1 MAVSIDDATV
11 GDEKTMKFRPQSPS
25 LNASANSHPEQ
36 TAQNQVPNNEG
47 TAGDITGLQP
57 LIENAMRIDQ
67 YRLKLAKKR
76 LSVDEFE
83 AKLKKSVALHATRMA
98 AQPRIEYSNELPISQ
113 HRDELIELLRKRQ
126 VIVVC
131 GETGSGKSTQLPKI
145 LLESGL
151 GRRAMIGHT
160 QPRRL
165 AARSIATRLAE
176 ELQTPLGE
184 LVGYQVRFGDQT
196 SDRSLIKSMTDGIL
210 LAETQSD
217 RFLDAYDAIIIDEA
231 HERSL
236 NIDFLLGFLRRL
248 QGKRSDLKI
257 VITSATID
265 AERFSEHFS
274 DELGPAPIVNV
285 EGRGYPVEMV
295 YLPWEDVTDDETRT
309 PDLSLHVIKGIERA
323 GRSGSGDM
331 LVFLPTER
339 DIREVSHRVSS
350 HYHRMGMEKQVD
362 LLPLY
367 ARLPQAEQQR
377 IFHPQGGKRRIIFAT
392 NVAESSLTVP
402 GIRYVIDSGTARISR
417 YSARSKMQR
426 LPIEPVSRASADQR
440 SGRCGRIGPGICIR
454 LYSKEDYEGRDEFTT
469 PEIRRTNLASVVLQ
483 TKTLKLG
490 KLEEFPLLDP
500 PRPEAIREG
509 IRTLFELGALDDK
522 QQLTDIGRQLGRFP
536 VDPRVGRMILAA
548 DENGVLPE
556 VLPIAAALEIQD
568 PRDRPPEKKQA
579 ADEAHAVFQDSQS
592 DFLSYLRLWRYYE
605 QARSDHSRNKL
616 TRVLRKQFLSPNR
629 MREWADVYRQL
640 REMVASSGTRQSKTR
655 KRSIGNIQ
663 YSDDK
668 TRVVD
673 DDRYAAIHQSLMTGL
688 LSGIAMA
695 GEKNEYTG
703 AGGLKLFLWPGS
715 GAFNAKP
722 KWVIAAE
729 LVETSRQFART
740 VARIDPMWI
749 EKIASHL
756 LKRSHQDPHWS
767 TKSGGSFCYENIFL
781 FGLPI
786 VTRRRVP
793 LPPLDSITA
802 RTLMIDHGLVER
814 QLRTNAKFI
823 RHNQAMLDAI
833 EKLAAKTRRRDLVVD
848 GYQIARFYQSQ
859 LPEHICDRGRLE
871 KLDRDTTTPQ
881 WAKGPIDTNWLTKW
895 LESPA
900 QSNAANSI
908 YMCPVDVL
916 DPGFETP
923 GENQFPDMLTLGNS
937 KLPLDY
943 HFEPGSERDGI
954 SMTVHRSALSQISDE
969 RLGWLVPGLLEP
981 KLVSMIKS
989 LPKRIR
995 RNLVPA
1001 ADVAKAIAERL
1012 MPNHGKMPFMET
1024 VCAAMSEHADMQIRA
1039 TDFQAEKMGEH
1050 FSMLVQVVDDD
1061 GELIAESR
1069 QVSELQQQ
1077 LDYPQSSNL
1086 TQADPADESWA
1097 RTSLTAFDIELLPVE
1112 VVRLRGGVQVAQY
1125 PGLRIRETC
1134 VATDLFPD
1142 QATAEIA
1149 ISNGVT
1155 KLYAMC
1161 ERKELRNQVRWLPEL
1176 QAIKVKLS
1184 GLIKADALEDS
1195 LIDLLARIAFVEQLP
1210 VVRTSDEF
1218 NGRRRDRGQRIAVAT
1233 QDVAAWLG
1241 NFAEHTFIVRR
1252 ELENSRG
1259 SERMANV
1266 CSDVHQQLEWLIH
1279 PHFLACT
1286 PWDWLKHYPRYMQ
1299 GIAYRLEKVK
1309 SGAAARDVDAAATIN
1324 ELQQRWLKMI
1334 PEKEQNPHDQAMSEF
1349 RWMIEE
1355 LRISMFAQPLGTSV
1369 KVSPQRCEKL
1379 LR

>member
-1 MAVSIDDATV
+1 MPISIDDVAV
-11 GDEKTMKFRPQSPS
+11 GDEKAMKSRPQSPS
-25 LNASANSHPEQ
+25 LNSTSHPQQ
-36 TAQNQVPNNEG
+36 TSQNQVAQNDESEINSETLNRG
-47 TAGDITGLQP
+47 
-57 LIENAMRIDQ
+57 IENAMRVDQ
-67 YRLKLAKKR
+67 YRLKRAQKR
-76 LSVDEFE
+76 LSVDEYE
-83 AKLKKSVALHATRMA
+83 AQLKKSVNLHATRMA
-98 AQPRIEYSNELPISQ
+98 AQPCIEYSDELPISQ
-113 HRDELIELLRKRQ
+113 HRDELIELILSRQ

-145 LLESGL
+145 LLEAGL
-151 GRRAMIGHT
+151 GRKAMIGHT

-196 SDRSLIKSMTDGIL
+196 SERSLVKSMTDGIL

-285 EGRGYPVEMV
+285 EGRGFPVEML
-295 YLPWEDVTDDETRT
+295 YLPWEEVVDDETRA
-309 PDLSLHVIKGIERA
+309 PDLSQHVIKGIERA

-339 DIREVSHRVSS
+339 DIREVSHRVGS
-350 HYHRMGMEKQVD
+350 HYHRLGMEKQVD

-367 ARLPQAEQQR
+367 ARLPQSEQQR

-426 LPIEPVSRASADQR
+426 LPIESVSRASADQR
-440 SGRCGRIGPGICIR
+440 AGRCGRIGPGVCIR
-454 LYSKEDYEGRDEFTT
+454 LYSEENYEARDEFTT

-509 IRTLFELGALDDK
+509 IRTLFELGALDEK
-522 QQLTDIGRQLGRFP
+522 QQLTDIGQQLGRFP
-536 VDPRVGRMILAA
+536 VDPRVGRLILAA

-579 ADEAHAVFQDSQS
+579 ADEAHAVFIDSRS

-605 QARSDHSRNKL
+605 QVRSDHSRNKL

-629 MREWADVYRQL
+629 MREWSDVYRQL
-640 REMVASSGTRQSKTR
+640 KEMVASAGSHRSKNR
-655 KRSIGNIQ
+655 KRSIGTIQ

-668 TRVVD
+668 TRIVD

-695 GEKNEYTG
+695 GEKNEYNG

-715 GAFNAKP
+715 GVSNTKP
-722 KWVIAAE
+722 KWVIAGE

-740 VARIDPMWI
+740 VARIDPAWI
-749 EKIASHL
+749 EKIAGHL

-767 TKSGGSFCYENIFL
+767 TKSGGAFCYENMFL

-793 LPPLDSITA
+793 LPPLDSVTA
-802 RTLMIDHGLVER
+802 RTLMIEHGLVER
-814 QLRTNAKFI
+814 QLRTTAKFV
-823 RHNQAMLDAI
+823 RHNQAILDAI

-848 GYQIARFYQSQ
+848 SYQIAKFYQAQ
-859 LPEHICDRGRLE
+859 LPENVCDRGRLE
-871 KLDRDTTTPQ
+871 KLDRETITPP
-881 WAKGPIDTNWLTKW
+881 WAKGPTNTNWLTKW
-895 LESPA
+895 LESPTP
-900 QSNAANSI
+900 STESDGI
-908 YMCPVDVL
+908 YMRPVDVL
-916 DPGFETP
+916 DLAFETP
-923 GENQFPDMLTLGNS
+923 GENEFPDVLALGNS

-943 HFEPGSERDGI
+943 HFEPGSERDGV
-954 SMTVHRSALSQISDE
+954 SMTVHQSALSQISDD
-969 RLGWLVPGLLEP
+969 RLGWLVPGLLQP
-981 KLVSMIKS
+981 KLISMIKS

-1001 ADVAKAIAERL
+1001 ADVAKKIANEL
-1012 MPNHGKMPFMET
+1012 EPNYGKVPFMET
-1024 VCAAMSEHADMQIRA
+1024 VCAAMSEHADIPIRA
-1039 TDFQAEKMGEH
+1039 TDFQAEKMGQQ
-1050 FSMLVQVVDDD
+1050 FNMLVQVVDDD

-1069 QVSELQQQ
+1069 QVTELQQQ
-1077 LDYPQSSNL
+1077 FDHPQSSSNV
-1086 TQADPADESWA
+1086 TQTDPADESWA
-1097 RTSLTAFDIELLPVE
+1097 RTSMTDFEIEMLPVE
-1112 VVRLRGGVQVAQY
+1112 VIRLRGGVQVAQY
-1125 PGLRIRETC
+1125 PGLRVQEEK

-1142 QATAEIA
+1142 QATAEVA
-1149 ISNGVT
+1149 ILNGVT
-1155 KLYAMC
+1155 KLYASS
-1161 ERKELRNQVRWLPEL
+1161 ERKELRNQVRWLPDL
-1176 QAIKVKLS
+1176 QAIKVKFS
-1184 GLIKADALEDS
+1184 GLIKADDLENS
-1195 LIDLLARIAFVEQLP
+1195 LVDLVARIAFVEKLP
-1210 VVRTSDEF
+1210 VVRTRDEF
-1218 NGRRRDRGQRIAVAT
+1218 NARRQDRGQRIAIAT
-1233 QDVAAWLG
+1233 QEVAAWLG

-1252 ELENSRG
+1252 ELESSRG
-1259 SERMANV
+1259 SARMANV
-1266 CSDVHQQLEWLIH
+1266 CSDVHQQLDWLIH
-1279 PHFLACT
+1279 PRFLSCT
-1286 PWDWLKHYPRYMQ
+1286 PWEWLKHYPRYMQ

-1309 SGAAARDVDAAATIN
+1309 SGAASRDNSASETIKD
-1324 ELQQRWLKMI
+1324 LKQRWLQMI
-1334 PEKEQNPHDQAMSEF
+1334 PEKEQNPDHQAMSEF

>member
-1 MAVSIDDATV
+1 MPISIDDVAV
-11 GDEKTMKFRPQSPS
+11 SDEKAMKSRPQSPS
-25 LNASANSHPEQ
+25 LNSISHPQ
-36 TAQNQVPNNEG
+36 KTSQNQVAQN
-47 TAGDITGLQP
+47 DGLAINSETLKP
-57 LIENAMRIDQ
+57 RIENAMRVDQ
-67 YRLKLAKKR
+67 YRLKRAQKR
-76 LSVDEFE
+76 LSMDEYE
-83 AKLKKSVALHATRMA
+83 AQLKKSVNLHATRMA
-98 AQPRIEYSNELPISQ
+98 AQPCIEYSDELPISQ
-113 HRDELIELLRKRQ
+113 HRDELIELIHSRQ

-151 GRRAMIGHT
+151 GRKAMIGHT

-196 SDRSLIKSMTDGIL
+196 SERSLVKSMTDGIL

-285 EGRGYPVEMV
+285 EGRGFPVEML
-295 YLPWEDVTDDETRT
+295 YLPWEEVVDDETRA
-309 PDLSLHVIKGIERA
+309 PDLSQHVIKGIERA

-339 DIREVSHRVSS
+339 DIREVSHRVGS
-350 HYHRMGMEKQVD
+350 HYHRLGMEKQVD

-367 ARLPQAEQQR
+367 ARLPQSEQQR

-426 LPIEPVSRASADQR
+426 LPIESVSRASADQR
-440 SGRCGRIGPGICIR
+440 AGRCGRIGPGVCIR
-454 LYSKEDYEGRDEFTT
+454 LYSEEDYEARDEFTT

-509 IRTLFELGALDDK
+509 IRTLFELGALDEK
-522 QQLTDIGRQLGRFP
+522 QQLTDIGRQLGRLP

-579 ADEAHAVFQDSQS
+579 ADEAHAAFMDSRS

-605 QARSDHSRNKL
+605 QARSEHSRNKL

-629 MREWADVYRQL
+629 MREWSDVYRQL
-640 REMVASSGTRQSKTR
+640 KEMVASVGSHRSKTR
-655 KRSIGNIQ
+655 KRSIGTIQ

-668 TRVVD
+668 TRIVD
-673 DDRYAAIHQSLMTGL
+673 DDRYAAIHQALMTGL
-688 LSGIAMA
+688 LSGIAMM
-695 GEKNEYTG
+695 GEKNEYKG

-715 GAFNAKP
+715 GVFNTKP
-722 KWVIAAE
+722 KWVIAGE

-740 VARIDPMWI
+740 VARIDPSWI
-749 EKIASHL
+749 EKIAGHL

-767 TKSGGSFCYENIFL
+767 TKSGGAFCYENMFL

-793 LPPLDSITA
+793 LPPLDSVTA

-814 QLRTNAKFI
+814 QLRTKAKFI

-833 EKLAAKTRRRDLVVD
+833 EKMAAKTRRRDLVVD
-848 GYQIARFYQSQ
+848 SYQIAKFYQAK
-859 LPEHICDRGRLE
+859 LPEGICDRGRLE
-871 KLDRDTTTPQ
+871 KFDRETIAPPWGD
-881 WAKGPIDTNWLTKW
+881 GLIDTNWLTHW
-895 LESPA
+895 LENPTSSS
-900 QSNAANSI
+900 QSGDI
-908 YMCPVDVL
+908 YMRPADVL
-916 DPGFETP
+916 DPDFETP
-923 GENQFPDMLTLGNS
+923 GEDDFPDVLTLGKS

-954 SMTVHRSALSQISDE
+954 RMTVHQAALSQISDD
-969 RLGWLVPGLLEP
+969 RLGWLVPGLLQP
-981 KLVSMIKS
+981 KLISMIKS

-1001 ADVAKAIAERL
+1001 ADVAKKIADEL
-1012 MPNHGKMPFMET
+1012 QPTYGKVPFMET
-1024 VCAAMSEHADMQIRA
+1024 VCAAMSQHADMLIQPA
-1039 TDFQAEKMGEH
+1039 DFQTEKMGQQ
-1050 FSMLVQVVDDD
+1050 FNMLVQVVDDE

-1069 QVSELQQQ
+1069 QVTELQQQ
-1077 LDYPQSSNL
+1077 FDHPTSSSSV
-1086 TQADPADESWA
+1086 TSSDPVDESWA
-1097 RTSLTAFDIELLPVE
+1097 RSSLTDFEMERLPVE
-1112 VVRLRGGVQVAQY
+1112 VIRLRGGVQVAQY
-1125 PGLRIRETC
+1125 PGLRIQENS

-1142 QATAEIA
+1142 QATAELA
-1149 ISNGVT
+1149 ILNGVT
-1155 KLYAMC
+1155 KLYSMR
-1161 ERKELRNQVRWLPEL
+1161 ERKELRNQVRWLPDL
-1176 QAIKVKLS
+1176 QATKVKLS
-1184 GLIKADALEDS
+1184 GLVKADDLENS
-1195 LIDLLARIAFVEQLP
+1195 LVDLLARIAFVENLP
-1210 VVRTSDEF
+1210 IVRTRDEF
-1218 NGRRRDRGQRIAVAT
+1218 NSRRLNRGQRIAVAT
-1233 QDVAAWLG
+1233 QDIAAWLG
-1241 NFAEHTFIVRR
+1241 SFAEHAFIVRR
-1252 ELENSRG
+1252 ELENSQG
-1259 SERMANV
+1259 SGRMENV
-1266 CSDVHQQLEWLIH
+1266 CNDVHQQLNWLVH
-1279 PHFLACT
+1279 PRFLSCT
-1286 PWDWLKHYPRYMQ
+1286 PWEWLKHYPRYMQ
-1299 GIAYRLEKVK
+1299 GIAYRLDKVK
-1309 SGAAARDVDAAATIN
+1309 SGAATRDHSASETIAD
-1324 ELQQRWLKMI
+1324 LTRRWLMMI
-1334 PEKEQNPHDQAMSEF
+1334 PEKAQSPDHQATSEF

>member
-1 MAVSIDDATV
+1 MPTSIDDVAV
-11 GDEKTMKFRPQSPS
+11 GDEKAMKFRPQSPS
-25 LNASANSHPEQ
+25 LDSTSLPKE
-36 TAQNQVPNNEG
+36 TSQNQVAQNDGVTINSQ
-47 TAGDITGLQP
+47 ALKP
-57 LIENAMRIDQ
+57 LIDNAMRVDQ
-67 YRLKLAKKR
+67 YRLKRAQKR
-76 LSVDEFE
+76 LSVDEYE
-83 AKLKKSVALHATRMA
+83 AQLKKSVNLHATRIA
-98 AQPRIEYSNELPISQ
+98 AQPCIEYSDELPISQ
-113 HRDELIELLRKRQ
+113 HRDELIELIRSRQ

-151 GRRAMIGHT
+151 GRKAMIGHT

-196 SDRSLIKSMTDGIL
+196 SERSLVKSMTDGIL

-217 RFLDAYDAIIIDEA
+217 HFLDAYDAIIIDEA

-257 VITSATID
+257 IITSATID
-265 AERFSEHFS
+265 ADRFSEHFS

-285 EGRGYPVEMV
+285 EGRGFPVEMV
-295 YLPWEDVTDDETRT
+295 YLPWEEVVADETRA
-309 PDLSLHVIKGIERA
+309 PDLSQHVIKGIERA
-323 GRSGSGDM
+323 GRSGPGDM

-339 DIREVSHRVSS
+339 DIREVSHRVGS
-350 HYHRMGMEKQVD
+350 HYHRLGMEKQVD

-367 ARLPQAEQQR
+367 ARLPQSEQQR

-440 SGRCGRIGPGICIR
+440 AGRCGRIGPGVCIR
-454 LYSKEDYEGRDEFTT
+454 LYSEEDYESRDEFTT

-509 IRTLFELGALDDK
+509 IRTLFELGALDEK
-522 QQLTDIGRQLGRFP
+522 QQLTDIGQQLGRFP

-579 ADEAHAVFQDSQS
+579 ADEAHAAFIDSRS

-629 MREWADVYRQL
+629 MREWSDVYRQL
-640 REMVASSGTRQSKTR
+640 KEMVASAGSHRSKKR
-655 KRSIGNIQ
+655 KRSIGTIQ
-663 YSDDK
+663 YSNDQ
-668 TRVVD
+668 TRIVD

-695 GEKNEYTG
+695 GEKNEYNG

-715 GAFNAKP
+715 GVSNTKP
-722 KWVIAAE
+722 KWVIAGE

-740 VARIDPMWI
+740 VARIDPAWI
-749 EKIASHL
+749 EKIAGHL

-767 TKSGGSFCYENIFL
+767 TKSGGAFCYENMFL

-793 LPPLDSITA
+793 LPPLDSVTA
-802 RTLMIDHGLVER
+802 RTLMIEHGLVER
-814 QLRTNAKFI
+814 QLRTTAKFV

-848 GYQIARFYQSQ
+848 SYQIAKFYQAQ
-859 LPEHICDRGRLE
+859 LPENVCDRGRLE
-871 KLDRDTTTPQ
+871 KFDRETITPP

-895 LESPA
+895 LESP
-900 QSNAANSI
+900 SPSTESDSI
-908 YMCPVDVL
+908 YMRPVDVL
-916 DPGFETP
+916 DLDFETP
-923 GENQFPDMLTLGNS
+923 GENEFPDVLALGNS

-943 HFEPGSERDGI
+943 HFEPGSKRDGV
-954 SMTVHRSALSQISDE
+954 SMTVHQSALSQISDD
-969 RLGWLVPGLLEP
+969 RLGWLVPGLLQP
-981 KLVSMIKS
+981 KLISMIKS

-1001 ADVAKAIAERL
+1001 ADVAKKIANEL
-1012 MPNHGKMPFMET
+1012 EPDYGKVPFMET
-1024 VCAAMSEHADMQIRA
+1024 VCAAMSEHADIPIRA
-1039 TDFQAEKMGEH
+1039 TDFQAEKMGQQ
-1050 FSMLVQVVDDD
+1050 FNMLVQVVDDD

-1069 QVSELQQQ
+1069 QVTELQQQ
-1077 LDYPQSSNL
+1077 FDHPQSSSNV
-1086 TQADPADESWA
+1086 TQTDPADESWA
-1097 RTSLTAFDIELLPVE
+1097 RASMTDFEIEMLPVE
-1112 VVRLRGGVQVAQY
+1112 VIRLRGGVQVAQY
-1125 PGLRIRETC
+1125 PGLRVQEDK

-1142 QATAEIA
+1142 LATAEVA
-1149 ISNGVT
+1149 ILNGVT
-1155 KLYAMC
+1155 KLYASS
-1161 ERKELRNQVRWLPEL
+1161 ERKELRNQVRWLPDL
-1176 QAIKVKLS
+1176 QAIKVKFS
-1184 GLIKADALEDS
+1184 GLIKADDLENS
-1195 LIDLLARIAFVEQLP
+1195 LVDLVARIAFVEKLP
-1210 VVRTSDEF
+1210 VVRTRDEF
-1218 NGRRRDRGQRIAVAT
+1218 NARRQDRGQRIAIAT

-1241 NFAEHTFIVRR
+1241 NFAEHAFIVRR
-1252 ELENSRG
+1252 ELESSRG
-1259 SERMANV
+1259 STRMANV
-1266 CSDVHQQLEWLIH
+1266 CNDVHQQLNWLIH
-1279 PHFLACT
+1279 PRFLSCT
-1286 PWDWLKHYPRYMQ
+1286 PWEWLKHYPRYMH

-1309 SGAAARDVDAAATIN
+1309 SGAASRDNSASETI
-1324 ELQQRWLKMI
+1324 EDLKQRWLQMI
-1334 PEKEQNPHDQAMSEF
+1334 PEKEQSPEHQAMSEF

>member
-1 MAVSIDDATV
+1 MHISIDDVAFD
-11 GDEKTMKFRPQSPS
+11 DEKAMKFRPQSPS
-25 LNASANSHPEQ
+25 LNSTSHTQQ
-36 TAQNQVPNNEG
+36 TSQNQVVQNDGAAINSE
-47 TAGDITGLQP
+47 ALKP
-57 LIENAMRIDQ
+57 LIDNAMRIDQ
-67 YRLKLAKKR
+67 YRLQRAQKR
-76 LSVDEFE
+76 LSEDEYQ
-83 AKLKKSVALHATRMA
+83 AQLKKSVALHSTRIA
-98 AQPRIEYSNELPISQ
+98 AQPRIEYSDELPISQ
-113 HRDELIELLRKRQ
+113 HRDELIELIRSRQ

-145 LLESGL
+145 LLEAGL
-151 GRRAMIGHT
+151 GRKAMIGHT

-176 ELQTPLGE
+176 ELKTPLGE
-184 LVGYQVRFGDQT
+184 LVGYQVRFGDHT
-196 SDRSLIKSMTDGIL
+196 SERSLVKSMTDGIL

-217 RFLDAYDAIIIDEA
+217 HFLDAYDAIIIDEA

-248 QGKRSDLKI
+248 QGKRTDLKI

-265 AERFSEHFS
+265 ADRFSEHFS
-274 DELGPAPIVNV
+274 DQLGPAPIVNV
-285 EGRGYPVEMV
+285 EGRGFPVEMV
-295 YLPWEDVTDDETRT
+295 YLPWAEVVDDETRS
-309 PDLSLHVIKGIERA
+309 PDLSQHVIKGIERA
-323 GRSGSGDM
+323 GRNGPGDM

-339 DIREVSHRVSS
+339 DIREVSHRVGS
-350 HYHRMGMEKQVD
+350 HYHRLGMEKQVD

-367 ARLPQAEQQR
+367 ARLPQSEQQR

-426 LPIEPVSRASADQR
+426 VPVEPVSSASADQR
-440 SGRCGRIGPGICIR
+440 SGRCGRIGPGVCIR
-454 LYSKEDYEGRDEFTT
+454 LFSEEDYESRDEFTT

-483 TKTLKLG
+483 TKALKLG

-509 IRTLFELGALDDK
+509 IRTLFELGALDE
-522 QQLTDIGRQLGRFP
+522 QQELTDIGQQLGRFP

-579 ADEAHAVFQDSQS
+579 ADEAHAAFIDNRS

-629 MREWADVYRQL
+629 MREWSDVYRQL
-640 REMVASSGTRQSKTR
+640 KEMVTSSGSHRSKNG
-655 KRSIGNIQ
+655 KRSIGTIQ
-663 YSDDK
+663 YSEDQ
-668 TRVVD
+668 TRLVD
-673 DDRYAAIHQSLMTGL
+673 DDRYVAIHQSLMTGL

-695 GEKNEYTG
+695 GEKNEYNG

-715 GAFNAKP
+715 GVFNTKP
-722 KWVIAAE
+722 KWVIAGE

-740 VARIDPMWI
+740 VARIDPTWI
-749 EKIASHL
+749 EKIAGHL

-767 TKSGGSFCYENIFL
+767 AKSGGAFCYENMFL

-793 LPPLDSITA
+793 LPPLDSVTA
-802 RTLMIDHGLVER
+802 RTLLIDHGLVER
-814 QLRTNAKFI
+814 QLRTTAKFI
-823 RHNQAMLDAI
+823 RHNQAILDAI

-848 GYQIARFYQSQ
+848 NYQIAKFYQSQ
-859 LPEHICDRGRLE
+859 LPENICDRGRLE
-871 KLDRDTTTPQ
+871 KLDRETIAPP
-881 WAKGPIDTNWLTKW
+881 WANGPIDSNWLTKW
-895 LESPA
+895 LENPA
-900 QSNAANSI
+900 PSTESGGI
-908 YMCPVDVL
+908 YMRPVDVL
-916 DPGFETP
+916 DQAFETP
-923 GENQFPDMLTLGNS
+923 GEDEFPDLLTLGNS

-943 HFEPGSERDGI
+943 CFEPGSKRDGV
-954 SMTVHRSALSQISDE
+954 SMTVHPSALSQISDD
-969 RLGWLVPGLLEP
+969 RLGWLVPGLLQP
-981 KLVSMIKS
+981 KLIAMIKS

-1001 ADVAKAIAERL
+1001 ADVAKNIADEL
-1012 MPNHGKMPFMET
+1012 EPKYGKVPFMET
-1024 VCAAMSEHADMQIRA
+1024 VCAAMSEHAGTPIRA
-1039 TDFQAEKMGEH
+1039 TDFQAEKMGQQ
-1050 FSMLVQVVDDD
+1050 FNILVQVVDDD

-1069 QVSELQQQ
+1069 QVTELQQKF
-1077 LDYPQSSNL
+1077 DHSQSSPTV
-1086 TQADPADESWA
+1086 TQRDSADESWA
-1097 RTSLTAFDIELLPVE
+1097 RTSMTDFEMEMLPVE
-1112 VVRLRGGVQVAQY
+1112 VIRLRGGVQVAQY
-1125 PGLRIRETC
+1125 PGLRIRENG
-1134 VATDLFPD
+1134 VSTDLFPD
-1142 QATAEIA
+1142 QATAEVA

-1155 KLYAMC
+1155 KLYALR
-1161 ERKELRNQVRWLPEL
+1161 EHKELRNQVRWLPDL
-1176 QAIKVKLS
+1176 QTSKVKLS
-1184 GLIKADALEDS
+1184 GLIKADGFEVS
-1195 LIDLLARIAFVEQLP
+1195 LVDLLARIAFVEKLP

-1218 NGRRRDRGQRIAVAT
+1218 NARRQDRGQRIAIAT
-1233 QDVAAWLG
+1233 QDVASWLS
-1241 NFAEHTFIVRR
+1241 NFAEHAFIVRR
-1252 ELENSRG
+1252 ELESSR
-1259 SERMANV
+1259 SSPRMANV
-1266 CSDVHQQLEWLIH
+1266 CRDVHQQLDWLIH
-1279 PHFLACT
+1279 PGFLSYT
-1286 PWDWLKHYPRYMQ
+1286 PWEWLKHYPRYMQ

-1309 SGAAARDVDAAATIN
+1309 SGAASRDSSASQTIEHLN
-1324 ELQQRWLKMI
+1324 QRWLQMI
-1334 PEKEQNPHDQAMSEF
+1334 PEKEQKPDQQAMSEF

-1355 LRISMFAQPLGTSV
+1355 LRISLFAQPLGTSV

>member
-1 MAVSIDDATV
+1 MPISIDDVAV
-11 GDEKTMKFRPQSPS
+11 SDEKAMKSRPQSPS
-25 LNASANSHPEQ
+25 LNSISHPQ
-36 TAQNQVPNNEG
+36 KTSQNQVAQN
-47 TAGDITGLQP
+47 DGLAINSETLKP
-57 LIENAMRIDQ
+57 RIENAMRVDQ
-67 YRLKLAKKR
+67 YRLKRAQKR
-76 LSVDEFE
+76 LSMDEYE
-83 AKLKKSVALHATRMA
+83 AQLKKSVNLHATRMA
-98 AQPRIEYSNELPISQ
+98 AQPCIEYSDELPISQ
-113 HRDELIELLRKRQ
+113 HRDELIELIHSRQ

-151 GRRAMIGHT
+151 GRKAMIGHT

-196 SDRSLIKSMTDGIL
+196 SERSLVKSMTDGIL

-285 EGRGYPVEMV
+285 EGRGFPVEML
-295 YLPWEDVTDDETRT
+295 YLPWEEVVDDETRA
-309 PDLSLHVIKGIERA
+309 PDLSQHVIKGIERA

-339 DIREVSHRVSS
+339 DIREVSHRVGS
-350 HYHRMGMEKQVD
+350 HYHRLGMEKQVD

-367 ARLPQAEQQR
+367 ARLPQSEQQR

-426 LPIEPVSRASADQR
+426 LPIESVSRASADQR
-440 SGRCGRIGPGICIR
+440 AGRCGRIGPGVCIR
-454 LYSKEDYEGRDEFTT
+454 LYSEEDYEARDEFTT

-509 IRTLFELGALDDK
+509 IRTLFELGALDEK
-522 QQLTDIGRQLGRFP
+522 QQLTDIGRQLGRLP

-579 ADEAHAVFQDSQS
+579 ADEAHAAFMDSRS

-605 QARSDHSRNKL
+605 QARSEHSRNKL

-629 MREWADVYRQL
+629 MREWSDVYRQL
-640 REMVASSGTRQSKTR
+640 KEMVASVGSHRSKTR
-655 KRSIGNIQ
+655 KRSIGTIQ

-668 TRVVD
+668 TRIVD
-673 DDRYAAIHQSLMTGL
+673 DDRYAAIHQALMTGL
-688 LSGIAMA
+688 LSGIAMM
-695 GEKNEYTG
+695 GEKNEYKG

-715 GAFNAKP
+715 GVFNTKP
-722 KWVIAAE
+722 KWVIAGE

-740 VARIDPMWI
+740 VARIDPSWI
-749 EKIASHL
+749 EKIAGHL

-767 TKSGGSFCYENIFL
+767 TKSGGAFCYENMFL

-793 LPPLDSITA
+793 LPPLDSVTA

-814 QLRTNAKFI
+814 QLRTKAKFI

-833 EKLAAKTRRRDLVVD
+833 EKMAAKTRRRDLVVD
-848 GYQIARFYQSQ
+848 SYQIAKFYQAK
-859 LPEHICDRGRLE
+859 LPEGICDRGRLE
-871 KLDRDTTTPQ
+871 KFDRETIAPPWGD
-881 WAKGPIDTNWLTKW
+881 GLIDTNWLTHW
-895 LESPA
+895 LENPA
-900 QSNAANSI
+900 SSSQSGDI
-908 YMCPVDVL
+908 YMRPADVL
-916 DPGFETP
+916 DLDFETP
-923 GENQFPDMLTLGNS
+923 GEDDFPDVLTLGKS

-954 SMTVHRSALSQISDE
+954 RMTVHQAALSQISDD
-969 RLGWLVPGLLEP
+969 RLGWLVPGLLQP
-981 KLVSMIKS
+981 KLISMIKS

-1001 ADVAKAIAERL
+1001 ADVAKKIADEL
-1012 MPNHGKMPFMET
+1012 QPTYGKVPFMET
-1024 VCAAMSEHADMQIRA
+1024 VCAAMSQHADMLIQPA
-1039 TDFQAEKMGEH
+1039 DFQTEKMGQQ
-1050 FSMLVQVVDDD
+1050 FNMLVQVVDDE

-1069 QVSELQQQ
+1069 QVTELQQQ
-1077 LDYPQSSNL
+1077 FDHPTSSSSV
-1086 TQADPADESWA
+1086 TSSDPVDESWA
-1097 RTSLTAFDIELLPVE
+1097 RSSLTDFEMERLPVE
-1112 VVRLRGGVQVAQY
+1112 VIRLRGGVQVAQY
-1125 PGLRIRETC
+1125 PGLRIQENS

-1142 QATAEIA
+1142 QATAELA
-1149 ISNGVT
+1149 ILNGVT
-1155 KLYAMC
+1155 KLYSMR
-1161 ERKELRNQVRWLPEL
+1161 ERKELRNQVRWLPDL
-1176 QAIKVKLS
+1176 QATKVKLS
-1184 GLIKADALEDS
+1184 GLVKADDLENS
-1195 LIDLLARIAFVEQLP
+1195 LVDLLARIAFVENLP
-1210 VVRTSDEF
+1210 IVRTRDEF
-1218 NGRRRDRGQRIAVAT
+1218 NSRRLNRGQRIAVAT
-1233 QDVAAWLG
+1233 QDIAAWLG
-1241 NFAEHTFIVRR
+1241 SFAEHAFIVRR
-1252 ELENSRG
+1252 ELENSQG
-1259 SERMANV
+1259 SGRMENV
-1266 CSDVHQQLEWLIH
+1266 CNDVHQQLNWLVH
-1279 PHFLACT
+1279 PRFLSCT
-1286 PWDWLKHYPRYMQ
+1286 PWEWLKHYPRYMQ
-1299 GIAYRLEKVK
+1299 GIAYRLDKVK
-1309 SGAAARDVDAAATIN
+1309 SGAATRDHSASETIAD
-1324 ELQQRWLKMI
+1324 LTRRWLMMI
-1334 PEKEQNPHDQAMSEF
+1334 PEKAQSPDHQATSEF

>member
-1 MAVSIDDATV
+1 
-11 GDEKTMKFRPQSPS
+11 MKSRPQSPS
-25 LNASANSHPEQ
+25 LNSISHPQ
-36 TAQNQVPNNEG
+36 KTSQNQVAQN
-47 TAGDITGLQP
+47 DGLAINSETLKP
-57 LIENAMRIDQ
+57 RIENAMRVDQ
-67 YRLKLAKKR
+67 YRLKRAQKR
-76 LSVDEFE
+76 LSMDEYE
-83 AKLKKSVALHATRMA
+83 AQLKKSVNLHATRMA
-98 AQPRIEYSNELPISQ
+98 AQPCIEYSDELPISQ
-113 HRDELIELLRKRQ
+113 HRDELIELIHSRQ

-151 GRRAMIGHT
+151 GRKAMIGHT

-196 SDRSLIKSMTDGIL
+196 SERSLVKSMTDGIL

-285 EGRGYPVEMV
+285 EGRGFPVEML
-295 YLPWEDVTDDETRT
+295 YLPWEEVVDDETRA
-309 PDLSLHVIKGIERA
+309 PDLSQHVIKGIERA

-339 DIREVSHRVSS
+339 DIREVSHRVGS
-350 HYHRMGMEKQVD
+350 HYHRLGMEKQVD

-367 ARLPQAEQQR
+367 ARLPQSEQQR

-426 LPIEPVSRASADQR
+426 LPIESVSRASADQR
-440 SGRCGRIGPGICIR
+440 AGRCGRIGPGVCIR
-454 LYSKEDYEGRDEFTT
+454 LYSEEDYEARDEFTT

-509 IRTLFELGALDDK
+509 IRTLFELGALDEK
-522 QQLTDIGRQLGRFP
+522 QQLTDIGRQLGRLP

-579 ADEAHAVFQDSQS
+579 ADEAHAAFMDSRS

-605 QARSDHSRNKL
+605 QARSEHSRNKL

-629 MREWADVYRQL
+629 MREWSDVYRQL
-640 REMVASSGTRQSKTR
+640 KEMVASVGSHRSKTR
-655 KRSIGNIQ
+655 KRSIGTIQ

-668 TRVVD
+668 TRIVD
-673 DDRYAAIHQSLMTGL
+673 DDRYAAIHQALMTGL
-688 LSGIAMA
+688 LSGIAMM
-695 GEKNEYTG
+695 GEKNEYKG

-715 GAFNAKP
+715 GVFNTKP
-722 KWVIAAE
+722 KWVIAGE

-740 VARIDPMWI
+740 VARIDPSWI
-749 EKIASHL
+749 EKIAGHL

-767 TKSGGSFCYENIFL
+767 TKSGGAFCYENMFL

-793 LPPLDSITA
+793 LPPLDSVTA

-814 QLRTNAKFI
+814 QLRTKAKFI

-833 EKLAAKTRRRDLVVD
+833 EKMAAKTRRRDLVVD
-848 GYQIARFYQSQ
+848 SYQIAKFYQAK
-859 LPEHICDRGRLE
+859 LPEGICDRGRLE
-871 KLDRDTTTPQ
+871 KFDRETIAPPWGD
-881 WAKGPIDTNWLTKW
+881 GLIDTNWLTHW
-895 LESPA
+895 LENPTSSS
-900 QSNAANSI
+900 QSGDI
-908 YMCPVDVL
+908 YMRPADVL
-916 DPGFETP
+916 DPDFETP
-923 GENQFPDMLTLGNS
+923 GEDDFPDVLTLGKS

-954 SMTVHRSALSQISDE
+954 RMTVHQAALSQISDD
-969 RLGWLVPGLLEP
+969 RLGWLVPGLLQP
-981 KLVSMIKS
+981 KLISMIKS

-1001 ADVAKAIAERL
+1001 ADVAKKIADEL
-1012 MPNHGKMPFMET
+1012 QPTYGKVPFMET
-1024 VCAAMSEHADMQIRA
+1024 VCAAMSQHADMLIQPA
-1039 TDFQAEKMGEH
+1039 DFQTEKMGQQ
-1050 FSMLVQVVDDD
+1050 FNMLVQVVDDE

-1069 QVSELQQQ
+1069 QVTELQQQ
-1077 LDYPQSSNL
+1077 FDHPTSSSSV
-1086 TQADPADESWA
+1086 TSSDPVDESWA
-1097 RTSLTAFDIELLPVE
+1097 RSSLTDFEMERLPVE
-1112 VVRLRGGVQVAQY
+1112 VIRLRGGVQVAQY
-1125 PGLRIRETC
+1125 PGLRIQENS

-1142 QATAEIA
+1142 QATAELA
-1149 ISNGVT
+1149 ILNGVT
-1155 KLYAMC
+1155 KLYSMR
-1161 ERKELRNQVRWLPEL
+1161 ERKELRNQVRWLPDL
-1176 QAIKVKLS
+1176 QATKVKLS
-1184 GLIKADALEDS
+1184 GLVKADDLENS
-1195 LIDLLARIAFVEQLP
+1195 LVDLLARIAFVENLP
-1210 VVRTSDEF
+1210 IVRTRDEF
-1218 NGRRRDRGQRIAVAT
+1218 NSRRLNRGQRIAVAT
-1233 QDVAAWLG
+1233 QDIAAWLG
-1241 NFAEHTFIVRR
+1241 SFAEHAFIVRR
-1252 ELENSRG
+1252 ELENSQG
-1259 SERMANV
+1259 SGRMENV
-1266 CSDVHQQLEWLIH
+1266 CNDVHQQLNWLVH
-1279 PHFLACT
+1279 PRFLSCT
-1286 PWDWLKHYPRYMQ
+1286 PWEWLKHYPRYMQ
-1299 GIAYRLEKVK
+1299 GIAYRLDKVK
-1309 SGAAARDVDAAATIN
+1309 SGAATRDHSASETIAD
-1324 ELQQRWLKMI
+1324 LTRRWLMMI
-1334 PEKEQNPHDQAMSEF
+1334 PEKAQSPDHQATSEF

>member
-1 MAVSIDDATV
+1 MPISIDDVAV
-11 GDEKTMKFRPQSPS
+11 GDEKAMKSRPQSPS
-25 LNASANSHPEQ
+25 LNSTSHPQQ
-36 TAQNQVPNNEG
+36 TSQNQVAQNDESEINSETLNRG
-47 TAGDITGLQP
+47 
-57 LIENAMRIDQ
+57 IENAMRVDQ
-67 YRLKLAKKR
+67 YRLKRAQKR
-76 LSVDEFE
+76 LSVDEYE
-83 AKLKKSVALHATRMA
+83 AQLKKSVNLHATRMA
-98 AQPRIEYSNELPISQ
+98 AQPCIEYSDELPISQ
-113 HRDELIELLRKRQ
+113 HRDELIELILSRQ

-145 LLESGL
+145 LLEAGL
-151 GRRAMIGHT
+151 GRKAMIGHT

-196 SDRSLIKSMTDGIL
+196 SERSLVKSMTDGIL

-285 EGRGYPVEMV
+285 EGRGFPVEML
-295 YLPWEDVTDDETRT
+295 YLPWEEVVDDETRA
-309 PDLSLHVIKGIERA
+309 PDLSQHVIKGIERA

-339 DIREVSHRVSS
+339 DIREVSHRVGS
-350 HYHRMGMEKQVD
+350 HYHRLGMEKQVD

-367 ARLPQAEQQR
+367 ARLPQSEQQR

-426 LPIEPVSRASADQR
+426 LPIESVSRASADQR
-440 SGRCGRIGPGICIR
+440 AGRCGRIGPGVCIR
-454 LYSKEDYEGRDEFTT
+454 LYSEENYEARDEFTT

-509 IRTLFELGALDDK
+509 IRTLFELGALDEK
-522 QQLTDIGRQLGRFP
+522 QQLTDIGQQLGRFP

-579 ADEAHAVFQDSQS
+579 ADEAHAVFIDSRS

-605 QARSDHSRNKL
+605 QVRSDHSRNKL

-629 MREWADVYRQL
+629 MREWSDVYRQL
-640 REMVASSGTRQSKTR
+640 KEMVASAGSHRSKNR
-655 KRSIGNIQ
+655 KRSIGTIQ
-663 YSDDK
+663 YSDDQ
-668 TRVVD
+668 TRIVD

-695 GEKNEYTG
+695 GEKNEYNG

-715 GAFNAKP
+715 GVSNTKP
-722 KWVIAAE
+722 KWVIAGE

-740 VARIDPMWI
+740 VARIDPAWI
-749 EKIASHL
+749 EKIAGHL

-767 TKSGGSFCYENIFL
+767 TKSGGAFCYENMFL

-793 LPPLDSITA
+793 LPPLDSVTA
-802 RTLMIDHGLVER
+802 RTLMIEHGLVER
-814 QLRTNAKFI
+814 ELRTAAKFI
-823 RHNQAMLDAI
+823 RHNQAILDAI

-848 GYQIARFYQSQ
+848 SYQIAKFYQAQ
-859 LPEHICDRGRLE
+859 LPENICDRGRLE
-871 KLDRDTTTPQ
+871 KLDRETILPA

-895 LESPA
+895 LESPSPSA
-900 QSNAANSI
+900 ESGGV
-908 YMCPVDVL
+908 YMRPDDVL
-916 DPGFETP
+916 DLAFETP
-923 GENQFPDMLTLGNS
+923 GENEFPDMLTLGNS

-943 HFEPGSERDGI
+943 HFEPGSERDGV
-954 SMTVHRSALSQISDE
+954 SMTVHQSALSQISDD
-969 RLGWLVPGLLEP
+969 RLGWLVPGLLQP
-981 KLVSMIKS
+981 KLISMIKS

-1001 ADVAKAIAERL
+1001 ADVAKKIANEL
-1012 MPNHGKMPFMET
+1012 EPNYGKVPFMET
-1024 VCAAMSEHADMQIRA
+1024 VCAAMSEHADMPIRA
-1039 TDFQAEKMGEH
+1039 TDFQTEKMGQQ
-1050 FSMLVQVVDDD
+1050 FNMLVQVVDDD

-1069 QVSELQQQ
+1069 QVTELQQQ
-1077 LDYPQSSNL
+1077 FDHPQSSSNV
-1086 TQADPADESWA
+1086 TQTDPADESWA
-1097 RTSLTAFDIELLPVE
+1097 RTSMTDFEIEMLPVE
-1112 VVRLRGGVQVAQY
+1112 VIRLRGGVQVAQY
-1125 PGLRIRETC
+1125 PGLRVQEEK

-1142 QATAEIA
+1142 QATAEVA
-1149 ISNGVT
+1149 ILNGVT
-1155 KLYAMC
+1155 KLYASS
-1161 ERKELRNQVRWLPEL
+1161 ERKELRNQVRWLPDL
-1176 QAIKVKLS
+1176 QAIKVKFS
-1184 GLIKADALEDS
+1184 GLIKADDLENS
-1195 LIDLLARIAFVEQLP
+1195 LIDLVARIAFVEKLP
-1210 VVRTSDEF
+1210 VVRTRDEF
-1218 NGRRRDRGQRIAVAT
+1218 NARRQDRGQRIAIAT
-1233 QDVAAWLG
+1233 QEVAAWLG

-1252 ELENSRG
+1252 ELESSRG
-1259 SERMANV
+1259 SARMANV
-1266 CSDVHQQLEWLIH
+1266 CSDVHQQLDWLIH
-1279 PHFLACT
+1279 PRFLSCT
-1286 PWDWLKHYPRYMQ
+1286 PWEWLKHYPRYMQ

-1309 SGAAARDVDAAATIN
+1309 SGAASRDNSASETIKD
-1324 ELQQRWLKMI
+1324 LKQRWLQMI
-1334 PEKEQNPHDQAMSEF
+1334 PEKEQNPDHQAMSEF